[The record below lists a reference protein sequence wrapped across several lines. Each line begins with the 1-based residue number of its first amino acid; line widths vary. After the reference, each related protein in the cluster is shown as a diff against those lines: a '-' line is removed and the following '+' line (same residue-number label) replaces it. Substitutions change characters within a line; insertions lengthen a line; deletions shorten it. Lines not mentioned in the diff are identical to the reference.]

1 MVEIFIKQTVSTDS
15 ATLAALAALSLGD
28 LLGTVKRNFMLKNLK
43 TIYNITVGNIADHY
57 CFALAD
63 ADASDVEI
71 AAALTNTS
79 IDIEDSVAYRTGQDV
94 VRRVWDIQVPEI
106 TGGIASGVALATM
119 IQWKLP
125 PKGVPVLKGRGL
137 KTVIFNTDSSVAFS
151 NGPVIDG
158 IHKLQGGWF

>member
-1 MVEIFIKQTVSTDS
+1 
-15 ATLAALAALSLGD
+15 
-28 LLGTVKRNFMLKNLK
+28 MLKNLK
-43 TIYNITVGNIADHY
+43 SIYSLTIGNTADHY

-63 ADASDVEI
+63 ADASDAEI

-94 VRRVWDIQVPEI
+94 VRRVWDIQMLEI
-106 TGGIASGVALATM
+106 SGGLQSGEAVQGM

-158 IHKLQGGWF
+158 IHKLMGGWF